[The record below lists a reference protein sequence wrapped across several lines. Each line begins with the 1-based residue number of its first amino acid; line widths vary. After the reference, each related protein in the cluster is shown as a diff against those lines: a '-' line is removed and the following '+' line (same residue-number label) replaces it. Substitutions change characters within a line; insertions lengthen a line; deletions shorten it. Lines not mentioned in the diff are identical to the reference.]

1 MNTKHLRLLK
11 RHLSTSLL
19 VALLAILSQS
29 FVMAQG
35 VVYIDPS
42 YTGSTQ
48 NGSISTPYKSWSQVS
63 WTNGKTYLQKAGTT
77 FTTSGY
83 IDLSGR
89 SSITLGSYGEGA
101 KPKIISSGGNTTKV
115 VKITGGS
122 NNTVR
127 DLDLSS
133 STGQATCAVIV
144 DGTNSSNNVI
154 DNCILRDVQWGIRVL
169 TTGAGNKI
177 LNSVVYN
184 TQDDGIYIKDVPD
197 IEIGYCHIYNVNLK
211 YNVNTDESYSAG
223 DNIQIGSTNN
233 HNFYIHH
240 NILDHSSTGNKFCFI
255 AYGVNYNGIFEY
267 NTLIG
272 NRTKNTSCIYLHPT
286 TGSVSV
292 RYNSISDGNYG
303 MYSYVSDLKVYY
315 NKFIQNR
322 VAISVLTNYNLRAE
336 NNVFYNQTSN
346 VITSGS
352 NTSIVSKNNIFYIV
366 SGTKVYTTS
375 GSVVSNNNTFNTQSS
390 GFLNGHST
398 LAAWIS
404 ATGQDQNSILADP
417 RFVNPT
423 SRDFTLQPTSP
434 CINAGSNCGYNKDFY
449 GTTVPQGQTADIG
462 HFEFPSTNINNP
474 PVINNQIFNV
484 AENSSANTTVGTV
497 IATDPDNNQ
506 TLTYTITDGNAN
518 NAFSI
523 NASSGVLSVQNS
535 QALNYETIQQFGLQ
549 IKVADQGGLYAVA
562 TVTVNVQNV
571 NEQPVINSQI
581 FSISENSLAN
591 TTVGTIT
598 ATDPDNNQT
607 LTYSITGGNVNNAFS
622 INASTGVLSVQNSQ
636 ALNYETIQQFGLQ
649 IKVADQG
656 GLNANATITVN
667 VQNVNE
673 QPVINSQIFSI
684 TENAPANAVVGTISA
699 SDPDNNQTL
708 TYSIISGNVNNAFA
722 INSSTGALTVQNSQ
736 AINYEALQQF
746 SLQIKVS
753 DQGGLNANATITVN
767 VQNVNEQPV
776 INSQIFSIT
785 ENAPAN
791 SVVGTISASDPDN
804 NQTLTFT
811 ITSGNVNN
819 AFTLNASTGV
829 LSVQNTQAINYAAI
843 QQFSLLVQVTD
854 QGSLS
859 ANATI
864 IVNVQEVNEHPVI
877 SNQTFSIAEN
887 SPANSVVGTVLAT
900 DPDDNQTLTYSI
912 TGGNVN
918 NTFSLNPSTGELIV
932 QNSQSLNYESNQQFS
947 LQVSV
952 TDQGGLS
959 ASATITISIQDV
971 NEKPEVGDQGYNIPN
986 TSVNGT
992 IIGQI
997 NATDPD
1003 NGQSLNYTIAT
1014 GNNLSAF
1021 SLNSNDGTLT
1031 VNNASALNSYSQFVL
1046 NVKVSDN
1053 GQPIES
1059 VYCNVTINIM
1069 SSNSAPVIQEQIFTI
1084 NENPVSGAQ
1093 IGQLV
1098 ATDGDQ
1104 GQTLTFEIID
1114 GNQDNFV
1121 ICTPQGLLTVLNAG
1135 PFNYEINSSLE
1146 IIVRVS
1152 DNGNPVMSSETVV
1165 IFEIKDINES
1175 PVIQPYQSFTVY
1187 TNTPQGSVVGRVIAS
1202 DPDFNQQLTYMITAG
1217 NIQNILGIKAQTGDL
1232 YIVNA
1237 SALRRLPTR
1246 YVRLTIKVTD
1256 SGNPSL
1262 SSTRTVNIHF
1272 IRVNSIT
1279 KEMNISPSVE
1289 ITECNV
1295 YPNPSIDGLFTVSL
1309 DNASDNVTYLIT
1321 DMNGVGQ
1328 YYKQSNEDKNVI
1340 NLSHLPKGMYILLIK
1355 QGDSTISKKLIY
1367 Q

>member
-11 RHLSTSLL
+11 RHPSSTLL
-19 VALLAILSQS
+19 VALLAILSHS

-101 KPKIISSGGNTTKV
+101 KPKIISSGGSTTKV
-115 VKITGGS
+115 VKITSGS

-133 STGQATCAVIV
+133 STGQATCAVII

-184 TQDDGIYIKDVPD
+184 TQDDGIYIKNVPD

-255 AYGVNYNGIFEY
+255 AYGVNYTGIFEY

-286 TGSVSV
+286 TGSVTV

-303 MYSYVSDLKVYY
+303 MYTYVSDLKVYY
-315 NKFIQNR
+315 NKFIQNK

-398 LAAWIS
+398 LVAWRS

-417 RFVNPT
+417 KFVNP
-423 SRDFTLQPTSP
+423 SNRDFTLQPTSP
-434 CINAGSNCGYNKDFY
+434 CINAGSNCGYNKDFF
-449 GTTVPQGQTADIG
+449 GTTVPQGQSADIG
-462 HFEFPSTNINNP
+462 HFEYPSTNVNNP
-474 PVINNQIFNV
+474 PVVNNQNFNV

-497 IATDPDNNQ
+497 TATDPDNNQ
-506 TLTYTITDGNAN
+506 TLTYSIIDGNAN

-523 NASSGVLSVQNS
+523 NASTGVLAVQNS
-535 QALNYETIQQFGLQ
+535 QALNFEAIQQFALQ
-549 IKVADQGGLYAVA
+549 VKVADQGGLYAVA

-581 FSISENSLAN
+581 FSIAENATVN
-591 TTVGTIT
+591 TVVGTIS

-607 LTYSITGGNVNNAFS
+607 LSYSITGGNSNSAFSVNASTGVLTVQNSQALNYEAIQQFAFQIKVADQGDLYAVATITVNVQNGNEQPIINNQIFSIVENATVNTVVGTISATDPDNNQTLSYSITGGNTNNTFS
-622 INASTGVLSVQNSQ
+622 INASTGVLAVQNSA
-636 ALNYETIQQFGLQ
+636 ALNYEAIQQFALQ

-656 GLNANATITVN
+656 DLYAVATITVN

-673 QPVINSQIFSI
+673 QPVINSQTFSI
-684 TENAPANAVVGTISA
+684 TENASVNSVVGTVSA

-708 TYSIISGNVNNAFA
+708 SFSLISGNVNNAF
-722 INSSTGALTVQNSQ
+722 S
-736 AINYEALQQF
+736 
-746 SLQIKVS
+746 
-753 DQGGLNANATITVN
+753 
-767 VQNVNEQPV
+767 
-776 INSQIFSIT
+776 
-785 ENAPAN
+785 
-791 SVVGTISASDPDN
+791 
-804 NQTLTFT
+804 
-811 ITSGNVNN
+811 
-819 AFTLNASTGV
+819 LNASTGV
-829 LSVQNTQAINYAAI
+829 LSVQNAQAINYTAI
-843 QQFSLLVQVTD
+843 QQFSLLVQVSD

-864 IVNVQEVNEHPVI
+864 IVNVQEVNEHPII

-887 SPANSVVGTVLAT
+887 SAVNSVVGTVLAT

-918 NTFSLNPSTGELIV
+918 NTFSLNSSNGELII

-959 ASATITISIQDV
+959 GSATITINIQDV
-971 NEKPEVGDQGYNIPN
+971 NEKPEVDDQGYNVPN

-992 IIGQI
+992 LIGQI

-1003 NGQSLNYTIAT
+1003 NGQSLNYTITA
-1014 GNNLSAF
+1014 GNSLTAF
-1021 SLNSNDGTLT
+1021 SLNSNDGTIK
-1031 VNNASALNSYSQFVL
+1031 VNNATALNSYSQFVL
-1046 NVKVSDN
+1046 TVKVSDN
-1053 GQPIES
+1053 GQPTES
-1059 VYCNVTINIM
+1059 AFCNVTINII
-1069 SSNSAPVIQEQIFTI
+1069 SSNSAPLIQEQVFTI
-1084 NENPVSGAQ
+1084 NENPVNGAQ

-1098 ATDGDQ
+1098 AADADQ
-1104 GQTLTFEIID
+1104 GQSLTFEIIS
-1114 GNQDNFV
+1114 GNEDNFV
-1121 ICTPQGLLTVLNAG
+1121 NCTPQGLLTVLNTG
-1135 PFNYEINSSLE
+1135 FFNYEANSSLE

-1152 DNGNPVMSSETVV
+1152 DNGNPVMSSEAVV
-1165 IFEIKDINES
+1165 IFEINDINES

-1187 TNTPQGSVVGRVIAS
+1187 TNTPQGCVVGRVIAT
-1202 DPDFNQQLTYMITAG
+1202 DPDINQQLTYQIAAG

-1232 YIVNA
+1232 YILNA

-1272 IRVNSIT
+1272 IRVNSMT
-1279 KEMNISPSVE
+1279 KEMNISPTVE
-1289 ITECNV
+1289 ISECNV
-1295 YPNPSIDGLFTVSL
+1295 YPNPSTDGLFTISL
-1309 DNASDNVTYLIT
+1309 NNESENLTYMIT
-1321 DMNGVGQ
+1321 DMNGAGQ
-1328 YYKQSNEDKNVI
+1328 YYKQSNEEKNVI
-1340 NLSHLPKGMYILLIK
+1340 NLSHLPKGMYILIIK
-1355 QGDSTISKKLIY
+1355 QGDSTITKKLIY